1 MNEKRQKKRR
11 KRRRFRIKS
20 QHLSKS
26 AVGQPQAMELID
38 EIHSS
43 AEEEEKEK
51 ENGAEEVVFVCTSTA
66 SETEDEADEIE
77 QQRQRQQQTMELV
90 DEIHSSAEE
99 LGEEEE
105 EEVIFMCT
113 STASEEKEE
122 TQQQKKKERKEIA
135 SAHCENG
142 GALVKCEA
150 AEEQPKEQRIYLPMC
165 QKYLPTFPLLDCADF
180 DGAFDGPPTEVAKLS
195 AEFARQ
201 NLSPS
206 ERAKAILRLF
216 SDFPSDPTDP
226 RDEFEEEEKPTICHQ
241 FVCPMLSPGEI
252 VDDDSENEIEYI
264 GTVKR

>member
-11 KRRRFRIKS
+11 KRRRFRRKS

-105 EEVIFMCT
+105 EVIFMCT

-122 TQQQKKKERKEIA
+122 TQQQKKEERKEIA
-135 SAHCENG
+135 SADCENG

-165 QKYLPTFPLLDCADF
+165 QKYLPTFPSLDCADF

-216 SDFPSDPTDP
+216 SDFSSDPTDP